1 MGRRRSVNAR
11 DTYVHPLSY
20 VRAQCNWTYQ
30 DVARLVAQR
39 IRTACRREKV
49 WRWEHWGVVPDWDSQ
64 LALAAELD
72 ISSEQVCKYPW
83 PQWLPTGDPVR
94 ASYGWTQAG
103 SLEALEDAVKHA
115 AVDRRGFMVL
125 LGTEMVTLAEDWLEV
140 EPAELAA
147 IQGGG
152 KVTIDFVERIEEGL
166 PRLRFLDA
174 SYGGQRARRLIDAEF
189 GVVVDLLTRS
199 SYASRV
205 ARRLHA
211 LAAELGRMAGW
222 SSFDAGL
229 HSAAQRYWIAG
240 LHAAHVAGDT
250 AVGANI
256 LKSMSLQSY
265 DFGRR
270 AESLA
275 LAASAHQR
283 AAGATPRT
291 VAMLALREARAHA
304 ALGQTAACG
313 TLMAKAETYL
323 CRADDRSD
331 DPLWSSY
338 FDEAEFHAQVG
349 TCYLD
354 LGQSS
359 KADHHFASAL
369 ALFPAAKVRDRAT
382 YLIRRAAAKIQLGQ
396 GDSACQLA
404 IEAVPLIEQAPSQRN
419 VERLKRVRGQLPF
432 TQGDHRVRE
441 LDERLT
447 GLRR

>member
-1 MGRRRSVNAR
+1 
-11 DTYVHPLSY
+11 
-20 VRAQCNWTYQ
+20 
-30 DVARLVAQR
+30 
-39 IRTACRREKV
+39 
-49 WRWEHWGVVPDWDSQ
+49 
-64 LALAAELD
+64 
-72 ISSEQVCKYPW
+72 
-83 PQWLPTGDPVR
+83 
-94 ASYGWTQAG
+94 
-103 SLEALEDAVKHA
+103 
-115 AVDRRGFMVL
+115 
-125 LGTEMVTLAEDWLEV
+125 MVTLAEDWRDV

-147 IQGGG
+147 VQGGG
-152 KVTIDFVERIEEGL
+152 RVTIEFVERIEEGL

-174 SYGGQRARRLIDAEF
+174 TYGGQRARRLIDAEF
-189 GVVVDLLTRS
+189 GVVVDLLSRS

-205 ARRLHA
+205 ATRLHA

-240 LHAAHVAGDT
+240 LHAAHAAGDK

-256 LKSMSLQSY
+256 MKSMSLQSY

-275 LAASAHQR
+275 LASSAHQR

-291 VAMLALREARAHA
+291 VAMLALRQARAHA
-304 ALGQTAACG
+304 ALGQAAACG
-313 TLMAKAETYL
+313 TLMAKAETL
-323 CRADDRSD
+323 LGRADGESD
-331 DPLWSSY
+331 PPWVSY

-354 LGQSS
+354 LSQPSS
-359 KADHHFASAL
+359 AERHLASAL
-369 ALFPAAKVRDRAT
+369 ALLPAAKVRDRAT

-396 GDSACQLA
+396 ADSACQLA
-404 IEAVPLIEQAPSQRN
+404 IDTVPLIEQAPSQRN
-419 VERLKRVRGQLPF
+419 VERLKRVRGQIPF
-432 TQGDHRVRE
+432 THDDQRVRE

>member
-1 MGRRRSVNAR
+1 MGRRRSVSAR
-11 DTYVHPLSY
+11 DTFLHPLSY
-20 VRAQCNWTYQ
+20 VRAQRNWTYQ

-64 LALAAELD
+64 LALAAELE
-72 ISSEQVCKYPW
+72 ISPEQVRKYPW
-83 PQWLPTGDPVR
+83 PCWLPSGDPVR

-103 SLEALEDAVKHA
+103 SLEALEDAVEHA

-125 LGTEMVTLAEDWLEV
+125 LGSEMVKLAKGWRDV

-147 IQGGG
+147 VQGGG
-152 KVTIDFVERIEEGL
+152 TVTIDFVERIEEGL

-174 SYGGQRARRLIDAEF
+174 TYGGQRARRLIDAEF
-189 GVVVDLLTRS
+189 GVVVDLLSRS

-205 ARRLHA
+205 ATRLHA

-240 LHAAHVAGDT
+240 LHAAHAAGDK

-275 LAASAHQR
+275 LASSAHQR

-304 ALGQTAACG
+304 ALGQAAACG
-313 TLMAKAETYL
+313 ALMAKAETL
-323 CRADDRSD
+323 LGRTDGESD
-331 DPLWSSY
+331 PPWVTY

-354 LGQSS
+354 LSQPSS
-359 KADHHFASAL
+359 AERHLASAL
-369 ALFPAAKVRDRAT
+369 ALLPAAKVRDRAT

-396 GDSACQLA
+396 ADSACQLA
-404 IEAVPLIEQAPSQRN
+404 IDTVPLIEQAPSQRN
-419 VERLKRVRGQLPF
+419 VERLKRVRGLIPF
-432 TQGDHRVRE
+432 THDDHRVRE
-441 LDERLT
+441 LDERLA
-447 GLRR
+447 GLRK